1 MPDPVQGERDDGR
14 GPGGDLA
21 GRDGGSEL
29 RVHGRDGP
37 AGESLPGQQRV
48 GQASRRLASAALIR
62 SRARRNSTVFRYP
75 SSSTDSG
82 TAGSPV
88 PGLPAGAAAT
98 DVPEGTKDKDVPE
111 GAAATDLPA
120 GAEAKEAPAG
130 SAVPGAPVCHP
141 PGLSRQPVVHP
152 VTAPVTAP
160 VAAAAD
166 CFLVRST
173 AAAATSC
180 RYSTAR
186 ETSSTLPAK
195 SDAARKPHDPA
206 SSTAVEPT
214 ARSAARA
221 ASIPDCPT
229 GAAPRSVPCAS
240 SPQAVKSLMKSLT
253 ASMARVYLRAPT
265 KVMGTVPPRN
275 DSGTAHSAEPQT
287 NCDHA
292 PRWVRGHSCAPK
304 TAARG

>member
-1 MPDPVQGERDDGR
+1 M
-14 GPGGDLA
+14 
-21 GRDGGSEL
+21 
-29 RVHGRDGP
+29 
-37 AGESLPGQQRV
+37 
-48 GQASRRLASAALIR
+48 
-62 SRARRNSTVFRYP
+62 FRYP

-88 PGLPAGAAAT
+88 PGLPAGAEDKEVPAGTAPT
-98 DVPEGTKDKDVPE
+98 DLPA
-111 GAAATDLPA
+111 GAEERDLPA

-152 VTAPVTAP
+152 VTAPAATP
-160 VAAAAD
+160 VAVAAD

-186 ETSSTLPAK
+186 ETSSTPPAK

-229 GAAPRSVPCAS
+229 GAAPRSVPSAS

-265 KVMGTVPPRN
+265 ILG
-275 DSGTAHSAEPQT
+275 
-287 NCDHA
+287 
-292 PRWVRGHSCAPK
+292 GHRA
-304 TAARG
+304 